1 MQITVEYAAQI
12 KRAAGKASESFNFHA
27 PCSVQVVLRKVA
39 ERHGDPLETLLFDVD
54 RRLHPSILL
63 FVGDAQVRWDQS
75 IELKDRDVLTIL
87 SPISGG

>member
-12 KRAAGKASESFNFHA
+12 KRAAGQATETFECDS
-27 PCSVQVVLRKVA
+27 PCTVQDVLCRVA
-39 ERHGDPLETLLFDVD
+39 DRHGESLSHLLFDED

-63 FVGDAQVRWDQS
+63 FVGDSQVRWDQPR
-75 IELKDRDVLTIL
+75 ELQDRDVLTIL